1 MITQQITLDNMNVL
15 IKVADSE
22 GNEMQYLSITGQDTS
37 DPDNVS
43 FVFGTDAPQGEEED
57 SAFPLS
63 QEGLELLGSHYGHF
77 ETSMNI
83 EFDEN
88 DFVNNA
94 ISSAAFLRIID
105 GQELPE
111 HI

>member
-22 GNEMQYLSITGQDTS
+22 GNEMQYLSITGEDES
-37 DPDNVS
+37 NEEGPV

-63 QEGLELLGSHYGHF
+63 QAGIELLSSHYGHF
-77 ETSMNI
+77 ENSMNI